1 MKPLHIHKKFIDA
14 CKEKNIPLTQY
25 PFNTDRLGIRSLYRY
40 LRKLNLKYFSKASS
54 RHGYD
59 AEQKS
64 RSSGIGEQNHPVTRT
79 PFQRV
84 QFDAHRIDGVFAIT
98 MEVKRLMESLTK
110 IVINRL
116 PGMIVYGR
124 PRIGKSKSIEFA
136 LNYLPMQL
144 GTLFP
149 ILRTKCS
156 SYRVPTEEKF
166 FGDMLSDLKFPF
178 PAKRNPSAMRQQIVN
193 LMLEQGERSRM
204 RRIMLV
210 IDEAQRLT
218 EFHYN

>member
-1 MKPLHIHKKFIDA
+1 
-14 CKEKNIPLTQY
+14 
-25 PFNTDRLGIRSLYRY
+25 
-40 LRKLNLKYFSKASS
+40 
-54 RHGYD
+54 
-59 AEQKS
+59 
-64 RSSGIGEQNHPVTRT
+64 
-79 PFQRV
+79 
-84 QFDAHRIDGVFAIT
+84 
-98 MEVKRLMESLTK
+98 
-110 IVINRL
+110 
-116 PGMIVYGR
+116 MIVYGR

-210 IDEAQRLT
+210 IDEDFMFLRYSGTKGIGKPFLQLSVLRSLDRFAERVNIIDENGRRFHFKATAFKHRFGLKIMKAGLNMAQVHQLIANVTSEMPMIYARKILK
-218 EFHYN
+218 ESLQNNG

>member
-1 MKPLHIHKKFIDA
+1 MNRPV
-14 CKEKNIPLTQY
+14 IPAGTHPIEQ
-25 PFNTDRLGIRSLYRY
+25 G
-40 LRKLNLKYFSKASS
+40 
-54 RHGYD
+54 GY
-59 AEQKS
+59 
-64 RSSGIGEQNHPVTRT
+64 ILP
-79 PFQRV
+79 
-84 QFDAHRIDGVFAIT
+84 T

-124 PRIGKSKSIEFA
+124 PRIGKSISIEFA

-218 EFHYN
+218 EIHYNWLMDICSNITFAGGHRLSIGGYLKPKTRRINRNCWRFATISSPVIRSFCRES